1 VRGRAGQLK
10 IPITP
15 QKRAK
20 DGEGEAEVTDND
32 APPDIPDVHVNFD
45 APAILRKWPSLNNQ
59 RRTEGT
65 GPTARWVTAS
75 GSSWPSRLPCDT
87 YMRFML
93 HRSPRWWV
101 SSCREISSPNPSG
114 FGIFSD
120 DPSAFAAS
128 HRVGRVAALGANCDT
143 QSVVACR
150 CPARCASIADART
163 YPPSLSRTPGLL
175 ARLFRRCSPQHN
187 ALRSGD
193 ITFFDVTSL

>member
-1 VRGRAGQLK
+1 MVPHDHGRRPTNSKLRALASSGDNVRSIAAQLDRTIAAVRGRAGQLK

-93 HRSPRWWV
+93 HRAPV
-101 SSCREISSPNPSG
+101 GGCRLVGRYHHRTRATSG
-114 FGIFSD
+114 FSLMILPLSLLVTGSD
-120 DPSAFAAS
+120 
-128 HRVGRVAALGANCDT
+128 ALQHLG
-143 QSVVACR
+143 Q
-150 CPARCASIADART
+150 IATRN
-163 YPPSLSRTPGLL
+163 P
-175 ARLFRRCSPQHN
+175 
-187 ALRSGD
+187 
-193 ITFFDVTSL
+193 